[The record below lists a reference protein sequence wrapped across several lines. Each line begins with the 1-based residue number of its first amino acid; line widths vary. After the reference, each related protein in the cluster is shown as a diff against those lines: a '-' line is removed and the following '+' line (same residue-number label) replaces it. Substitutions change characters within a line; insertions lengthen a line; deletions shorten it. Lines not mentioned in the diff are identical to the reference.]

1 MINNYI
7 AMIPNPGSVDVVL
20 PVSYCLLLCKL
31 KILIFSFERIHYS
44 TAAQGTIWVF
54 WFFEWFCATSVAPWD
69 TSGGTLWADG
79 SKTASYSSC
88 AQKEP

>member
-1 MINNYI
+1 MMINNYI

-44 TAAQGTIWVF
+44 TAAQGTI
-54 WFFEWFCATSVAPWD
+54 
-69 TSGGTLWADG
+69 
-79 SKTASYSSC
+79 
-88 AQKEP
+88 